1 MEADKTGIS
10 EDWLSL
16 WLGLFIFVLSLFV
29 FGGADILGWGISNSV
44 WTDVTKSMSPVS
56 KSYAPLKGEIT
67 RLDGQKVTL
76 KKADGKEE
84 TITVADAPALKV
96 GDWYEKPGVSGFLSL
111 VLTYI
116 FMLVVMTVGAAALRA
131 NIPKFIIGFT
141 IVFWLSYLCWL
152 LGHFAYIA
160 ATNAKKAG
168 VPWSL
173 RLTGEAGFIVALVA
187 GLLVGNFFPKLA
199 QTLKEAVR
207 PELYIKTA
215 IVLMGALL
223 GVKAAESFGLATA
236 VMFRGLCAII
246 EAYLIYWALVYFV
259 SRRFFHFSKEWSACL
274 ASGISV
280 CGVSAA
286 IATGGAIKARP
297 VVPAMIASLVVIFA
311 VVELIILPGFA
322 TEILHNQPMV
332 AGAWMGLA
340 VKTDGAAVAS
350 GAITDALIRGRAAA
364 EGINWQEGWMLMAAT
379 TTKLFIDMFIGI
391 WAFVL
396 AVIWTT
402 VIDRKPGE
410 KVAGAS
416 EIWNRFPK
424 FVIGYFLTFLIM
436 LGIGLAFPG
445 LMKQATAATGEIDVF
460 RVIFFV
466 LTFLSIGLVSDFKQ
480 LWAEGIGKM
489 AVVYLVCLFGFILW
503 IGLAISFIFFH
514 GLTPP
519 VG

>member
-1 MEADKTGIS
+1 MNKLFKT
-10 EDWLSL
+10 EDWWSVWIGLFVFV
-16 WLGLFIFVLSLFV
+16 LGLFTLAGVDL
-29 FGGADILGWGISNSV
+29 LGWGVKTNV
-44 WTDVTKSMSPVS
+44 WGNLGKATQAVS
-56 KSYAPLKGEIT
+56 STYAGL
-67 RLDGQKVTL
+67 
-76 KKADGKEE
+76 
-84 TITVADAPALKV
+84 
-96 GDWYEKPGVSGFLSL
+96 PGAVSII
-111 VLTYI
+111 LTYLFLLI
-116 FMLVVMTVGAAALRA
+116 ITSVGAKAIGL
-131 NIPKFIIGFT
+131 NLSKFAIGFT
-141 IVFWLSYLCWL
+141 LLFWIAYGCWL
-152 LGHFAYIA
+152 LGSWAPIA
-160 ATNAKKAG
+160 VNTPADMQKFGLNF
-168 VPWSL
+168 SL
-173 RLTGEAGFIVALVA
+173 RLTAESGFIIA
-187 GLLVGNFFPKLA
+187 LLVGLIIGNFFKGFA
-199 QTLKEAVR
+199 GYIKEATR
-207 PELYIKTA
+207 PEWYIKTA
-215 IVLMGALL
+215 IVMLGAVL
-223 GVKAAESFGLATA
+223 GVKAASATGLATA
-236 VMFRGLCAII
+236 VLFRGLCAIV

-364 EGINWQEGWMLMAAT
+364 EGIKWQEGWMLMAAT

-396 AVIWTT
+396 AVVWTT
-402 VIDRKPGE
+402 VIDRRPGE

>member
-1 MEADKTGIS
+1 MNKLFKT
-10 EDWLSL
+10 EDWWSVWIGLFVFV
-16 WLGLFIFVLSLFV
+16 LGLFTLAGVDL
-29 FGGADILGWGISNSV
+29 LGWGVKTNV
-44 WTDVTKSMSPVS
+44 WANLGKATQAVS
-56 KSYAPLKGEIT
+56 STYAGLS
-67 RLDGQKVTL
+67 
-76 KKADGKEE
+76 
-84 TITVADAPALKV
+84 
-96 GDWYEKPGVSGFLSL
+96 GVVSII
-111 VLTYI
+111 LTYL
-116 FMLVVMTVGAAALRA
+116 FLLVITCVGARTIGLNLR
-131 NIPKFIIGFT
+131 KFAIGFT
-141 IVFWLSYLCWL
+141 LLFWIAYACWL
-152 LGHFAYIA
+152 LGSWAPIA
-160 ATNAKKAG
+160 VNTPADMKKFG
-168 VPWSL
+168 LNFSL
-173 RLTGEAGFIVALVA
+173 RLTAESGFIIA
-187 GLLVGNFFPKLA
+187 LLVGLIIGNFFKGFA
-199 QTLKEAVR
+199 GYIKEATR
-207 PELYIKTA
+207 PEWYIKTA
-215 IVLMGALL
+215 IVMLGAVL
-223 GVKAAESFGLATA
+223 GVKAASATGLATA
-236 VMFRGLCAII
+236 VLFRGLCAIV

-311 VVELIILPGFA
+311 VVELIILPGLA
-322 TEILHNQPMV
+322 TEILHTQPMV

-436 LGIGLAFPG
+436 LGIGLIFPG
-445 LMKQATAATGEIDVF
+445 LMKSATAATGEIDVF
-460 RVIFFV
+460 RVMFFV

-480 LWAEGIGKM
+480 LWAEGIGKI

-519 VG
+519 IG